1 MGREI
6 RFVRS
11 KPYAC
16 PKYGTYYIQDR
27 VIGKDV
33 YGHDSYEYAL
43 FRRIGFQLVRKF
55 RTRKQ
60 AYEYLSKKTSITQ
73 WDIKMG
79 AYNIVVN
86 DREVLGIMHGKT
98 LYKLIKYTREVYAR
112 PLEDEKLSQWYT
124 YYTECM
130 ENAKKIVR
138 EMVGE
143 DNEWEQMQFI

>member
-1 MGREI
+1 MGSEI

-11 KPYAC
+11 KPYSC
-16 PKYGTYYIQDR
+16 PKYGPYYIQDR
-27 VIGKDV
+27 MIGKDV

-43 FRRIGFQLVRKF
+43 FRKNGFQFVRKF
-55 RTRKQ
+55 RKRKQ

-86 DREVLGIMHGKT
+86 DREVLGIMHGET

-112 PLEDEKLSQWYT
+112 PLEDEKLSKWHTNYN
-124 YYTECM
+124 ECLG
-130 ENAKKIVR
+130 NAKKIVQ
-138 EMVGE
+138 EMEGE

>member
-1 MGREI
+1 MARDI
-6 RFVRS
+6 RFVRD

-16 PKYGTYYIQDR
+16 PQYGPFYIQDR
-27 VIGKDV
+27 MIGKDV

-55 RTRKQ
+55 RTRRQ
-60 AYEYLSKKTSITQ
+60 AYEYLSKITSITQ

-79 AYNIVVN
+79 AYDIVVN
-86 DREVLGIMHGKT
+86 DSKVLGIKHGKT

-124 YYTECM
+124 TYNECL
-130 ENAKKIVR
+130 EKAKKIVR
-138 EMVGE
+138 EIE
-143 DNEWEQMQFI
+143 RQEEQWEQMKFL